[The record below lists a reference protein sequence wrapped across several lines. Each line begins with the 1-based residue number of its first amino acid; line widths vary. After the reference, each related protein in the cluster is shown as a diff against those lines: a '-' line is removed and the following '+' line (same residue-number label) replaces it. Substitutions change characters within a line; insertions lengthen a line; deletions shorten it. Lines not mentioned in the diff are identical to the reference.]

1 MNGAAAIAR
10 ILKQEGIENLSCF
23 PSNPIIEAAAA
34 EGIRP
39 IICRQER
46 AGVNIA
52 DGFSRV
58 SNGRRIGVFA
68 MQYGP
73 GAENAYG
80 GVAQAFADSVPIL
93 LLPAGYP
100 RDRADTSPNF
110 GAALNYAGVTK
121 WAGQVNSAARIPEM
135 MRRAFSHLR
144 TGRPGPVLLEVPGD
158 VAAEEVDEAAL
169 DSPAVAAVRSA
180 GDPHDVAEAARALI
194 SAKRPVIHAG
204 QGILYAEAT
213 DDLRELAELLQAPVM
228 TTLTGKS
235 AFPEDHPLSLGTGS
249 NTTTGMVH
257 HFLQKAD
264 LVFGIGCS
272 FTQTTFGVTIPPG
285 KVMVHS
291 TNDPADVNKDYRTD
305 VAVVGDAKLVLR
317 QVIDEV
323 KRQAGA
329 GVPRE
334 DPTPAREIAAVKAEW
349 LQGWMPR
356 LTSDDTPINPY
367 RVVWDLMHTIDR
379 RNSIVTHDSG
389 SPRDQT
395 IPFFEALD
403 SPELPGLGEVHAAR
417 VRPGAVHRREAG
429 GAGEAGGQHHG
440 GRRLR
445 HGGAGRGDRRPLP
458 APHPHDTAEQLDH
471 GGLRGPDAGGDGAL
485 RGCTPLRRLRRSGR
499 GARRLQRAG
508 RPARGD
514 RPRHPACAEGDG
526 VGPPGAAGVH
536 HRRGADGVGVRVG
549 GAAPTL

>member
-1 MNGAAAIAR
+1 MNGAQAIAR

-158 VAAEEVDEAAL
+158 VSAEEVDEAAL
-169 DSPAVAAVRSA
+169 NAPTVAAVRSA

-194 SAKRPVIHAG
+194 GAKRPVIHAG

-228 TTLTGKS
+228 TTLAGKS

-264 LVFGIGCS
+264 TVFGIGCS

-291 TNDPADVNKDYRTD
+291 TNDPADVNKDYRID

-395 IPFFEALD
+395 IPFYEAPTPRSYLGWGK
-403 SPELPGLGEVHAAR
+403 STQLGYGLGLSIGAKLGAPEKLVVNIMGDAAFGMAGLDVETAAR
-417 VRPGAVHRREAG
+417 CRLPILTILLNNSTMG
-429 GAGEAGGQHHG
+429 GY
-440 GRRLR
+440 
-445 HGGAGRGDRRPLP
+445 
-458 APHPHDTAEQLDH
+458 
-471 GGLRGPDAGGDGAL
+471 
-485 RGCTPLRRLRRSGR
+485 
-499 GARRLQRAG
+499 GARMPLATAQYGAAHLSGDYAAVAEGLGAYSERVEQPAEIVPAIRRAQKAMESG
-508 RPARGD
+508 RPALLEFIT
-514 RPRHPACAEGDG
+514 AEERT
-526 VGPPGAAGVH
+526 VSEFV
-536 HRRGADGVGVRVG
+536 
-549 GAAPTL
+549 

>member
-1 MNGAAAIAR
+1 
-10 ILKQEGIENLSCF
+10 
-23 PSNPIIEAAAA
+23 
-34 EGIRP
+34 
-39 IICRQER
+39 
-46 AGVNIA
+46 
-52 DGFSRV
+52 
-58 SNGRRIGVFA
+58 
-68 MQYGP
+68 
-73 GAENAYG
+73 
-80 GVAQAFADSVPIL
+80 
-93 LLPAGYP
+93 
-100 RDRADTSPNF
+100 
-110 GAALNYAGVTK
+110 
-121 WAGQVNSAARIPEM
+121 M

-158 VAAEEVDEAAL
+158 VSAEEVDEATL
-169 DSPAVAAVRSA
+169 GSPAVVAVRSA
-180 GDPHDVAEAARALI
+180 GDPHDVAEAAAALL

-204 QGILYAEAT
+204 QGILYAEASE
-213 DDLRELAELLQAPVM
+213 DLRELSELLQAPVM

-235 AFPEDHPLSLGTGS
+235 AFPEDHPLALGTGS

-291 TNDPADVNKDYRTD
+291 TNDPADVNKDYRID

-395 IPFFEALD
+395 IPFYEALTPR
-403 SPELPGLGEVHAAR
+403 SYLGWGKVDAAWL
-417 VRPGAVHRREAG
+417 RPGAGHRSEAG

-440 GRRLR
+440 GRSLR
-445 HGGAGRGDRRPLP
+445 HGRAGRGDRGPLRT
-458 APHPHDTAEQLDH
+458 PHPHDTAEQLDH
-471 GGLRGPDAGGDGAL
+471 GRLRGPDAGRDSAL
-485 RGCTPLRRLRRSGR
+485 RGRAPLRRLRRGGR
-499 GARRLQRAG
+499 GARRIQRAG
-508 RPARGD
+508 RPAGGD
-514 RPRHPACAEGDG
+514 RPGDQARSGGDG
-526 VGPPGAAGVH
+526 VGPPGAAGVY
-536 HRRGADGVGVRVG
+536 HRRGADGLGVRLG
-549 GAAPTL
+549 GAAPTR

>member
-1 MNGAAAIAR
+1 MG
-10 ILKQEGIENLSCF
+10 
-23 PSNPIIEAAAA
+23 
-34 EGIRP
+34 
-39 IICRQER
+39 
-46 AGVNIA
+46 
-52 DGFSRV
+52 
-58 SNGRRIGVFA
+58 
-68 MQYGP
+68 
-73 GAENAYG
+73 
-80 GVAQAFADSVPIL
+80 
-93 LLPAGYP
+93 
-100 RDRADTSPNF
+100 
-110 GAALNYAGVTK
+110 
-121 WAGQVNSAARIPEM
+121 GQVNSAARIPEM

-235 AFPEDHPLSLGTGS
+235 AFPEDHALSLGTGS

-395 IPFFEALD
+395 IPFFEALAPR
-403 SPELPGLGEVHAAR
+403 SYLGWGKSTQLGYGLGLSIGAKLAAPEKLVVNIMGDAAFGMAGLDVETAAR
-417 VRPGAVHRREAG
+417 SKLPILTILLNNSIMG
-429 GAGEAGGQHHG
+429 GY
-440 GRRLR
+440 
-445 HGGAGRGDRRPLP
+445 
-458 APHPHDTAEQLDH
+458 
-471 GGLRGPDAGGDGAL
+471 
-485 RGCTPLRRLRRSGR
+485 
-499 GARRLQRAG
+499 GARMPVATARYGAAHLSGDYAAVAEGLGAYSERVDQPAEIVPAIRRAQKAMESG
-508 RPARGD
+508 RPALLEFIT
-514 RPRHPACAEGDG
+514 AEERT
-526 VGPPGAAGVH
+526 VSEFA
-536 HRRGADGVGVRVG
+536 
-549 GAAPTL
+549 

>member
-10 ILKQEGIENLSCF
+10 ILKQEGVENLSCF

-110 GAALNYAGVTK
+110 GAALNYRGVTK
-121 WAGQVNSAARIPEM
+121 WAGQVNRAARIPEL

-158 VAAEEVDEAAL
+158 VSAEEVDAAAL
-169 DSPAVAAVRSA
+169 DIRPVTTVRSA

-204 QGILYAEAT
+204 QGVLYAEAW

-257 HFLQKAD
+257 HFLQNAD

-291 TNDPADVNKDYRTD
+291 TNDPADVNKDYRID
-305 VAVVGDAKLVLR
+305 IAVVGDAKLVLR

-323 KRQAGA
+323 KQQAGA

-356 LTSDDTPINPY
+356 LTSDDAPINPY
-367 RVVWDLMHTIDR
+367 RVVWDLMHTLDR

-395 IPFFEALD
+395 IPFFEALAPRSYLGWGKSTQLGYGLGLSIGAKLAAPEKTVVNIMGD
-403 SPELPGLGEVHAAR
+403 AAFGMAGLDIETAARCELPILTILLNNSVMGGYGARMPVATARYGASHLSGNSATVAEGRSAAANPSLENFTIATVTEPASSGRSSSSRSRQKGVAAR
-417 VRPGAVHRREAG
+417 
-429 GAGEAGGQHHG
+429 
-440 GRRLR
+440 
-445 HGGAGRGDRRPLP
+445 
-458 APHPHDTAEQLDH
+458 
-471 GGLRGPDAGGDGAL
+471 
-485 RGCTPLRRLRRSGR
+485 
-499 GARRLQRAG
+499 
-508 RPARGD
+508 
-514 RPRHPACAEGDG
+514 
-526 VGPPGAAGVH
+526 
-536 HRRGADGVGVRVG
+536 
-549 GAAPTL
+549 